1 MSLHLI
7 NCQYAVDRLKEIVE
21 QITVYNWQDH
31 LWDVVLQTWFLN
43 FLCE

>member
-7 NCQYAVDRLKEIVE
+7 NCQYAVDRLQEIVA
-21 QITVYNWQDH
+21 QITVYNWQEK
-31 LWDVVLQTWFLN
+31 LWDVVLQAWFLQ